1 MSKEDNSNDKGI
13 TRRGFMKNTAMAGA
27 GVMLAGSGILGGTK
41 TAMAASS
48 GDAVVDEIY
57 RQAMDFHL
65 HCAPDVIE
73 RKYDDFG
80 LAKLCMD
87 TGLTGFMLKSHLT
100 CTAERVYH
108 LRKQFPKLE
117 TFGAMAMNR
126 TWGGMN
132 VKAVEIMSKVKG
144 NYLRQVYFPTQD
156 AQNDEKTKNGEF
168 VKVFDDGVL
177 TKATLDVIK
186 FCAKNNLIVST
197 GHMSTEEGFHI
208 AEVARELKCERV
220 VCTHV
225 TNRSTEMSVENQKKM
240 AAMGVYLEYNYLQI
254 NYYKQDPKSPK
265 GQSPE
270 KIAKWIKQV
279 GADHIIFATD
289 FGQVDNPTTPEGMR
303 LLIAEMLKQG
313 ISKEDLIKMTST
325 NPYKILRV

>member
-1 MSKEDNSNDKGI
+1 MANDNEKKGV
-13 TRRGFMKNTAMAGA
+13 TRRDFMKNTAMAGA
-27 GVMLAGSGILGGTK
+27 GIALAGAGILGGSK
-41 TAMAASS
+41 PAMAAVS
-48 GDAVVDEIY
+48 GDVVDEIY

-65 HCAPDVIE
+65 HCGPDIPK
-73 RKYDDFG
+73 RKYDDFE
-80 LAKLCMD
+80 LAKLCME

-100 CTAERVYH
+100 CTAERVYF

-117 TFGAMAMNR
+117 TFGSMALNR
-126 TWGGMN
+126 TWGGVN
-132 VKAVEIMSKVKG
+132 VKAVEIMSKLQGKH
-144 NYLRQVYFPTQD
+144 LRQVYFPTQD
-156 AQNDEKTKNGEF
+156 AQNDEKTKYGDY
-168 VKVFDDGVL
+168 VKVFDDGAL
-177 TKATLDVIK
+177 TKQSLDVIK

-197 GHMSTEEGFHI
+197 GHLHTTEGFKV
-208 AEVARELKCERV
+208 AEAARELKCERV

-225 TNRSTEMSVENQKKM
+225 TNRTTEMSVENQKKM

-254 NYYKQDPKSPK
+254 HYYLKDNKSPK
-265 GQSPE
+265 GQPPE

-289 FGQVDNPTTPEGMR
+289 FGQPDNPTTPEGMK

-313 ISKEDLIKMTST
+313 ISKEELIKMTST